1 MIASNA
7 GVAFKQML
15 KPSSLIFYPI
25 ASFAGKSRAP
35 IDLVK
40 VKFDK
45 KPELAPL
52 MKKELKERFPE
63 FDKAPTIED
72 SMLPG

>member
-1 MIASNA
+1 MIANTA
-7 GVAFKQML
+7 GATFKQIL
-15 KPSSLIFYPI
+15 KPTSLILYPI
-25 ASFAGKSRAP
+25 ASFAGKARAP

-72 SMLPG
+72 SMQPG

>member
-1 MIASNA
+1 M
-7 GVAFKQML
+7 
-15 KPSSLIFYPI
+15 

-40 VKFDK
+40 VKMDK

-63 FDKAPTIED
+63 FEKAPTIED

>member
-1 MIASNA
+1 MIANTA
-7 GVAFKQML
+7 GAAFKQIL
-15 KPSSLIFYPI
+15 KPTSLILYPI
-25 ASFAGKSRAP
+25 SSFAGKARAP

-72 SMLPG
+72 SMQPG

>member
-1 MIASNA
+1 MIASTANA
-7 GVAFKQML
+7 ALKQL
-15 KPSSLIFYPI
+15 FKPSSLILYPK
-25 ASFAGKSRAP
+25 ASFAGKARAP

-40 VKFDK
+40 VKMDK

-63 FDKAPTIED
+63 FDKAPTMED
-72 SMLPG
+72 SMMQG

>member
-1 MIASNA
+1 MIANTTNA
-7 GVAFKQML
+7 VLKQLFK
-15 KPSSLIFYPI
+15 PTSLILHPA

-40 VKFDK
+40 VKMDK

-63 FDKAPTIED
+63 FDKAPTVED
-72 SMLPG
+72 SMQPG

>member
-1 MIASNA
+1 MIASTA
-7 GVAFKQML
+7 SAALKQL
-15 KPSSLIFYPI
+15 FKPSSLILYPI
-25 ASFAGKSRAP
+25 ASFAGKARAP

-40 VKFDK
+40 VKMDK

-63 FDKAPTIED
+63 FDKAPTMEE

>member
-1 MIASNA
+1 MIASTA
-7 GVAFKQML
+7 GAAFKQIF
-15 KPSSLIFYPI
+15 KPSSLILYPV

-40 VKFDK
+40 VKYDK

-63 FDKAPTIED
+63 FYKAPTIED